1 MVPILGENGRKY
13 NISTKKYNILRP
25 HLFDISW
32 FKRQSLTFMI
42 LKYRFNSF
50 RDLSQWAWPIAVSL
64 KGRAYGPSE
73 ISFIVHFHSFKG
85 CRFIWLPLAGPT
97 AHGHSIVW
105 HGQCF
110 AKQSQA
116 FRPYWP
122 LA

>member
-50 RDLSQWAWPIAVSL
+50 RDWFIFIHSTLIVAVGQWL
-64 KGRAYGPSE
+64 
-73 ISFIVHFHSFKG
+73 
-85 CRFIWLPLAGPT
+85 
-97 AHGHSIVW
+97 GH
-105 HGQCF
+105 
-110 AKQSQA
+110 
-116 FRPYWP
+116 
-122 LA
+122 

>member
-50 RDLSQWAWPIAVSL
+50 REACWPRFCARFASL
-64 KGRAYGPSE
+64 FTDGAR
-73 ISFIVHFHSFKG
+73 ISANLLQFAGDILLEQQNLRQFKQHS
-85 CRFIWLPLAGPT
+85 
-97 AHGHSIVW
+97 
-105 HGQCF
+105 CF
-110 AKQSQA
+110 
-116 FRPYWP
+116 
-122 LA
+122 